1 MYREQDI
8 PFVFEHGVLRPEAAV
23 NWPEG
28 ARGIARIREV
38 ESVNRADRDS
48 HQAALR
54 AVRQISESRVF
65 NSGGVKLTRD
75 QMHERG

>member
-1 MYREQDI
+1 MY
-8 PFVFEHGVLRPEAAV
+8 EHGVLRPEAAV

-38 ESVNRADRDS
+38 VPVNGAERDA
-48 HQAALR
+48 HQTAIS